1 MEERITSEKFPCGH
15 HLDARRKPHGRLWFV
30 QELKIYEYDGAVT
43 DVGRMQILASSIP
56 GTIRFLQKLYDNTP
70 GDDNG

>member
-15 HLDARRKPHGRLWFV
+15 RLDARRKPHGRLWAV
-30 QELKIYEYDGAVT
+30 QELRVYEYGDTTEV
-43 DVGRMQILASSIP
+43 DRIQILASSIP

-70 GDDNG
+70 GDDK